1 MIPTRPL
8 PKTWRVLGPD
18 AVVSA
23 VRAGGKR
30 VVTFAGFGELG
41 YQNESSLLDLCRMEL
56 GRHEPETTL
65 VNTGTLITAGF
76 RPGIALVY
84 GVARELG
91 FETSGVHPS
100 VALGGGAHTLSADV
114 DRSYFVSDDTWGGL
128 LSDGRPSPTLEA
140 LLAATDE
147 LIAIGG
153 GEHTAQEIAA
163 FLERGK
169 QVRFHPA
176 EMHHD
181 TSRDWFARRGVS
193 ICDFA
198 GAAQRAWQSRQRGG
212 DGA

>member
-1 MIPTRPL
+1 
-8 PKTWRVLGPD
+8 
-18 AVVSA
+18 VVAA
-23 VRAGGKR
+23 VRDRGKR

-41 YQNESSLLDLCRMEL
+41 YQDEPSLLELCRMEL
-56 GRHEPETTL
+56 GRYAPESTL

-76 RPGIALVY
+76 RPGIALAY

-91 FETSGVHPS
+91 FETSGIHPS
-100 VALGGGAHTLSADV
+100 VALGGGDHSLSADV
-114 DRSYFVSDDTWGGL
+114 DRVYFVADDSWGGL
-128 LSDGRPSPTLEA
+128 LPDGTPSPTLQA

-163 FLERGK
+163 FLERDK
-169 QVRFHPA
+169 RVRFHPA

-181 TSRDWFARRGVS
+181 TSRAWFSRRGVS
-193 ICDFA
+193 IRDFA
-198 GAAQRAWQSRQRGG
+198 GAAQRAWQSRRRGG